1 MLKRAHLGLF
11 IALFLFHP
19 VSDVEARMNK
29 CTDGMQT
36 TYTSEP
42 CERLGLDSAGPIKD
56 LVTIVPVSPKPQM
69 EAPGRSEEAQ
79 NSSKDTVLNKE
90 QNAQPPA
97 TGDSNPPPSVA
108 DTTGPESTPEDKAT
122 GQ

>member
-1 MLKRAHLGLF
+1 MLKHAHLGLF
-11 IALFLFHP
+11 FALFLFHP

-69 EAPGRSEEAQ
+69 ETPERSEEDQ
-79 NSSKDTVLNKE
+79 SSSKDATLNGN

-97 TGDSNPPPSVA
+97 TGDPTPPPSAA
-108 DTTGPESTPEDKAT
+108 DTTGPDGKAAD
-122 GQ
+122 Q